1 MRKILFF
8 CTFLIL
14 TSINF
19 GQNIWDVYKKVE
31 KKLKNDSKYLDLYS
45 INFTPNIDELPY
57 FQNVPLAF
65 NKGTFSF
72 DGETSYSVVFI
83 KETVEIDSVLLL
95 YVYTIKTSGG
105 DSDSNS
111 LIATANTTKIDTVK
125 VLSYA
130 DIQELYFNPSTR
142 KHYDE
147 LYRVVVATIQEQ
159 EPRSLLGIDVSKEL
173 KKSKGYSSSDNT
185 DFLNYMYVNSI
196 HKYPPLKS
204 QTVVRRRGRV
214 KEENIGT
221 EFQIDA
227 SLSHCT
233 FTHKM
238 LEFPFYSLS
247 GEVNTCD
254 DFLNLVPY
262 QNMTI
267 NGGIRGLISFSGDEQ
282 NLKKDLV
289 LDVRILGKAKVNF
302 SNISHKLPFVF
313 ADAAKLNVNSGVILD
328 IKTTQF
334 YNFPFV
340 NLYLSTGSK
349 NYESPNV
356 VFGKRDSSY
365 SFFTST
371 QWRFLFSF
379 FWNASER
386 ADLRLKMDVGLGAH
400 DVIEVIKYKRQIIQN
415 QLNNKIKPIVAFNL
429 AFVPKGDELL
439 NLSLRYYD
447 SIIKGDVWFKLLEI
461 PPHVFRLGG
470 VFISSPL
477 FRNVQKWE
485 NEGSGMIQIHYRY
498 GL

>member
-1 MRKILFF
+1 MRKVLFF
-8 CTFLIL
+8 CIFLTL
-14 TSINF
+14 TSISF
-19 GQNIWDVYKKVE
+19 SQNLWDVYKKVE
-31 KKLKNDSKYLDLYS
+31 KKLNNDSKYLDLYS
-45 INFTPNIDELPY
+45 INFTPNKDELPY
-57 FQNVPLAF
+57 FTNVPLAF

-72 DGETSYSVVFI
+72 NGETNYTIVFI

-95 YVYTIKTSGG
+95 YVFTINTTGG

-130 DIQELYFNPSTR
+130 DIQELYFNTSTR
-142 KHYDE
+142 KIYDE

-173 KKSKGYSSSDNT
+173 KKSKGYSSADNT
-185 DFLNYMYVNSI
+185 DFLNYMYVNSM
-196 HKYPPLKS
+196 HKYPKQKS
-204 QTVVRRRGRV
+204 QNVVKRRGRV
-214 KEENIGT
+214 KEEEVGT

-227 SLSHCT
+227 SLNHCT

-247 GEVNTCD
+247 GEINITD
-254 DFLNLVPY
+254 DLLNLLPY

-282 NLKKDLV
+282 NLKKDLI
-289 LDVRILGKAKVNF
+289 LDVRILGKAKVDF
-302 SNISHKLPFVF
+302 SSISHKLPFVF
-313 ADAAKLNVNSGVILD
+313 ADAAKLNVSSGVILD

-334 YNFPFV
+334 YNFPFI

-349 NYESPNV
+349 NYENPNIS
-356 VFGKRDSSY
+356 FGKRDSIY

-371 QWRFLFSF
+371 QWKFLFSF

-386 ADLRLKMDVGLGAH
+386 SDLRLKMDVGLGAH
-400 DVIEVIKYKRQIIQN
+400 DVIEVIKYKKRVIEN
-415 QLNNKIKPIVAFNL
+415 LLSNKIQPIVAFNL
-429 AFVPKGDELL
+429 SFVPKGDELL

-447 SIIKGDVWFKLLEI
+447 NIIKGDVWFKLLEI

-477 FRNVQKWE
+477 FRDVQKWE